1 MKKAAVIS
9 LILLLVV
16 SLGTSGYLL
25 MDQKKIKTELDNSQ
39 KDVNAKADAYSK
51 LKGNLT
57 KVEGENVDNK
67 NKLTAAEKQS
77 EHYKKQYEFAKGG
90 ASKKYVDLQTK
101 LDDATENQDA
111 LMEEITNLSSTNKTV
126 SSELETAQTKLGSL
140 TQQLSDQGK
149 QVEAKDKEIAEMR
162 ESLEPFIKLGLT
174 PDKILELSK
183 KRPVDLKV
191 PVISGLKPKIP
202 EKLKKP
208 LSTPTPESP
217 SSPGTIFKLK
227 PPPKENK

>member
-9 LILLLVV
+9 LILLLVG

-25 MDQKKIKTELDNSQ
+25 LDQKKIKTELKNSH
-39 KDVNAKADAYSK
+39 KVAEEKADAYSK
-51 LKGNLT
+51 LKGDFT
-57 KVEGENVDNK
+57 KAEGENIENK
-67 NKLTAAEKQS
+67 NKLTAAGKQS
-77 EHYKKQYEFAKGG
+77 DYLKKQIVLEKGG
-90 ASKKYVDLQTK
+90 ASRMQIEL
-101 LDDATENQDA
+101 ENASKNKAA
-111 LMEEITNLSSTNKTV
+111 LKEEITNLSSTNKTV

-140 TQQLSDQGK
+140 TQQLSDKGK

-191 PVISGLKPKIP
+191 PAISGLKPKIP

-208 LSTPTPESP
+208 LSTQAPESP
-217 SSPGTIFKLK
+217 SRPDPTIKLK

>member
-9 LILLLVV
+9 LIVLLVV

-39 KDVNAKADAYSK
+39 KNANAKADAYSK
-51 LKGNLT
+51 IKGNFA
-57 KVEGENVDNK
+57 KAEEENVDNK

-77 EHYKKQYEFAKGG
+77 EHYKNQYELEKGG
-90 ASKKYVDLQTK
+90 TSMMQTK
-101 LDDATENQDA
+101 LNNASKNQDA

-149 QVEAKDKEIAEMR
+149 QVEAKDKEISEMR
-162 ESLEPFIKLGLT
+162 ESLEPFMKLGLT

-191 PVISGLKPKIP
+191 PAILGLKPKIP

-208 LSTPTPESP
+208 LSTQAPESP
-217 SSPGTIFKLK
+217 SRSGPTIKLK
-227 PPPKENK
+227 SPPKENK